1 MTLLIAGYAPNLL
14 LKANSSL
21 PTESPWEEKARATIT
36 SQYSLKSLTFTSTT
50 IGSNKI
56 KSRCPSYT
64 HVLLTFNATT
74 NTNSKTSGYYCYS
87 LKSKRTIVRLK
98 HI

>member
-1 MTLLIAGYAPNLL
+1 MALLIAGYAPNLL

-21 PTESPWEEKARATIT
+21 PTESPLEKKARAAIT
-36 SQYSLKSLTFTSTT
+36 SRYSIKSITFTST
-50 IGSNKI
+50 ILGSNKI
-56 KSRCPSYT
+56 KGMCPSDN

-87 LKSKRTIVRLK
+87 LKSKKTLVRLK
-98 HI
+98 HL